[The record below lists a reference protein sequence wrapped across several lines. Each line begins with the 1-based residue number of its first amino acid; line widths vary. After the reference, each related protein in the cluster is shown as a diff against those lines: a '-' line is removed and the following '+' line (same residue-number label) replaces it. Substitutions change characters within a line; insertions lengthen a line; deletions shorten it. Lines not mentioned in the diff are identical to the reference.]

1 MGNFV
6 GVSVMRV
13 KKGIGR
19 AALCLAQSAF
29 LIFGNAGIAL
39 AASNFTSAEMTRIQ
53 NSERSVFG
61 TSHDSLSNESRL
73 RALETNLFG
82 DVRKGSIDSRLDK
95 VESALKVDRSK
106 FLQPPAAAQLDQ
118 PPVEQAPAV
127 VAEGYDAE
135 PKSPAGDLIQRAMQ
149 QYQAG
154 DIATAEKTFK
164 RALSIDKNN
173 ADAYFNLG
181 VLYEGKG
188 DLNQALDNYSRAQAL
203 NPRDSELKETVQ
215 SLRTKIAQQQSAK
228 IAEARQAAEQAQAA
242 QLRDSLKQQV
252 ADASTAYKSGNYADA
267 AKKLERVA
275 NQAPNDP
282 DVQYALGQAY
292 RAKGDNEKARVAFTR
307 ASSIDPKSSL
317 YKNALKEVNN
327 SIANNAPSPSSAP
340 SPAPSRAP
348 KYGSAPAVAYDSS
361 NDPTPP
367 GQLTPF
373 SGGSESFGSQGGG
386 GGGFLNGG
394 ASASFRSTRMKRVLA
409 AGAVGAAAGALFGM
423 HSRGGMTSSAL
434 KGALLGGMVGYMT
447 GR

>member
-1 MGNFV
+1 
-6 GVSVMRV
+6 MRL

-29 LIFGNAGIAL
+29 LVFGSAGFAL
-39 AASNFTSAEMTRIQ
+39 AASSFTTAEMTRIQ

-61 TSHDSLSNESRL
+61 TSHDSLSSESRL

-82 DVRKGSIDSRLDK
+82 DVSKGSIDSRLDK
-95 VESALKVDRSK
+95 VENALKIDRSK
-106 FLQPPAAAQLDQ
+106 FLKAPEAAQLDQ
-118 PPVEQAPAV
+118 PPVQQAPAV
-127 VAEGYDAE
+127 VADGYDAE

-149 QYQAG
+149 QYQSG
-154 DIATAEKTFK
+154 DVATAEKTFK

-188 DLNQALDNYSRAQAL
+188 DLNQALDNYSKAQAL
-203 NPRDSELKETVQ
+203 NPRDSELKDTVQ

-228 IAEARQAAEQAQAA
+228 IAEARQAAEQQRGE
-242 QLRDSLKQQV
+242 QLRESLRQQV
-252 ADASTAYKSGNYADA
+252 ADASAAYKSGNFSDA

-275 NQAPNDP
+275 TQAPNDP

-292 RAKGDNEKARVAFTR
+292 RAKGDNDKARLAFTR

-317 YKNALKEVNN
+317 YKNALKEVGN
-327 SIANNAPSPSSAP
+327 SIANNSPSSAP

-348 KYGSAPAVAYDSS
+348 AYDSAPAMAYDSQADS
-361 NDPTPP
+361 TPP

-373 SGGSESFGSQGGG
+373 SQSGSGSESFGSQGGG
-386 GGGFLNGG
+386 FLNGG
-394 ASASFRSTRMKRVLA
+394 ASAAYRSTRMKRALA
-409 AGAVGAAAGALFGM
+409 GGAVGAAAGALFGM
-423 HSRGGMTSSAL
+423 HSRGGLTSSAL